1 MLKYHIQTV
10 DLASTQASIS
20 FNSIPQDYT
29 DLVLLV
35 SSRSDGAFTSSE
47 IDIALNGSSSD
58 FTGRYLYGS
67 GSAAGVATDTT
78 LVGVSS
84 AASNTADTF
93 GNATIYIANYTG
105 STNKSISTDSVGE
118 SNATTAY
125 MAIAATLWSQTA
137 AITSLTLQLD
147 NGVRNF
153 VAGSTA
159 SLYKITKGSDG
170 IVTTS

>member
-1 MLKYHIQTV
+1 MKLIESKT
-10 DLASTQASIS
+10 LATAAASIE
-20 FNSIPQDYT
+20 FTSIPQDGT
-29 DLVLLV
+29 DLVVLV
-35 SSRSDGAFTSSE
+35 SSRSNGAFTSSE
-47 IDIALNGSSSD
+47 IDIAFNGSSSN

-67 GSAAGVATDTT
+67 GSGVGSTTDTT

-84 AASNTADTF
+84 GASNTADTF

-118 SNATTAY
+118 SNATAAF

-137 AITSLTLQLD
+137 AITSLTLQMD